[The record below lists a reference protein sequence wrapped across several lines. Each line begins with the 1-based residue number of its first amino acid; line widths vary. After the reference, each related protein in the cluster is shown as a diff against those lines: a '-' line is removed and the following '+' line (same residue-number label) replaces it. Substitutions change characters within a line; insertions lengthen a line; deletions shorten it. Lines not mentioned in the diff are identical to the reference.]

1 MKKAII
7 LFCSITGN
15 TQKVAKAID
24 KGLKDGGMETTLIKF
39 EDAEEIDYFDYDL
52 VCVGA
57 PSYNWSVPKPFN
69 DYLKKSSIIIKT
81 SKKLFPIV
89 RASKKRP
96 SFFAHIPARI
106 RELTKLYLQAYT
118 WDNFSIIWGLMF
130 WINGISLA
138 NL

>member
-7 LFCSITGN
+7 LYCSITGN

-24 KGLKDGGMETTLIKF
+24 NGLKDKGIETTLVKF

-52 VCVGA
+52 VCIGA

-81 SKKLFPIV
+81 SEKLFPIV
-89 RASKKRP
+89 RASKKSPRFLHIFRP
-96 SFFAHIPARI
+96 
-106 RELTKLYLQAYT
+106 AYG
-118 WDNFSIIWGLMF
+118 N
-130 WINGISLA
+130 
-138 NL
+138 